1 MRDLEPFDLDN
12 ATRRKPGGGYV
23 CGFGGSSSSSSPTTT
38 TTTNIDKRL
47 VTDNGATA
55 ISADNSTIT
64 MTDNGAVKAALD
76 SSVTNFSTLVDT
88 VKVLGKGAVDS
99 FSANVQLA
107 KDLNAGTQSAY
118 ADAANQAS
126 GNKNILYVGL
136 AVLAMIGLSVA
147 SKKVG

>member
-1 MRDLEPFDLDN
+1 MRNLEPFDLDN
-12 ATRRKPGGGYV
+12 ATYRKPGGGYV

-38 TTTNIDKRL
+38 QTTNIDKRL

-76 SSVTNFSTLVDT
+76 SSTTNFSTLLDT
-88 VKVLGKGAVDS
+88 VKVLGAGAVNS
-99 FSANVQLA
+99 LQANVQLA
-107 KDLNAGTQSAY
+107 KDLNSGTQSAY

-126 GNKNILYVGL
+126 GNKTLLYGGL
-136 AVLAMIGLSVA
+136 AVLAMVGLSIA
-147 SKKVG
+147 MKKAG